1 MTGKKVI
8 TRRKALAGI
17 VLSPVLATWPFGGNC
32 HSKIPQSFMHYD
44 DAFFSKI
51 LRVLDEQGA
60 LYDCP
65 RFTPRQ
71 KKFLAKI
78 FEMMAPS
85 THVEAAI
92 FAAFSERAHN
102 PGLKSRQTEIIEEYV
117 RRREGGKPL
126 MPDHSI
132 LSFEGLGMPQT
143 YRILVF
149 REQVTK
155 LMEALTSLPSDKS
168 DRLRKD
174 LLARRINVTSAQ
186 FRGLVSP
193 EHKDLK
199 KRDYAVIDWNLNVF
213 ISYFGLSYVWA
224 STMVSRAEKS

>member
-1 MTGKKVI
+1 MTDKKMI

-17 VLSPVLATWPFGGNC
+17 VLSPVLATWPFGGTC
-32 HSKIPQSFMHYD
+32 HSKAPQLSMHYD
-44 DAFFSKI
+44 EAFFSKI
-51 LRVLDEQGA
+51 LKVLDEQGA

-65 RFTPRQ
+65 MFTPGQR
-71 KKFLAKI
+71 KFLAER
-78 FEMMAPS
+78 FEILAPS

-92 FAAFSERAHN
+92 FAAFAERAHN
-102 PGLKSRQTEIIEEYV
+102 PDLKNWQTKIIEEYV
-117 RRREGGKPL
+117 RRKEGGKPL

-132 LSFEGLGMPQT
+132 LSFEDLGMPKT

-155 LMEALTSLPSDKS
+155 LMETLTCLPSDKS

-199 KRDYAVIDWNLNVF
+199 ERDYAVIDWNLDVF
-213 ISYFGLSYVWA
+213 ISCFGLSYVWA
-224 STMVSRAEKS
+224 STMVSRAEAF